1 MANLTQQI
9 HKSNHVRKS
18 NFDLSG
24 NVNFTTCPGMLLPI
38 RFDDC
43 LPNSSYSYQLSTF
56 ARTVQMVVPSF
67 ARVKAHFDAFFVPYR
82 ILGDDYQQII
92 VGDNRGMAGNY
103 VSGTYSESNQ
113 HLPTIDMAALF
124 PPTIATGGPQFGSLS
139 DAAGI
144 SYNVSSPIL
153 LNALGYGVDSFGTS
167 SWKVRTSKD
176 ELTSDGAIGSSVATS
191 VGSNTLYRSILP
203 LQAYQKI
210 YQDFY
215 RNKLWELENRGS
227 YYCFAA
233 DDSKDFTLKG
243 KTNGLF
249 EMRYHDYDK
258 DRIFG
263 VIPDS
268 NNILSVGISQYA
280 SSVLSGS
287 FGLDSTASLGSN
299 QVPNS
304 NSSMLSTDSLISPD
318 NKLYN
323 VSNRDPESIEYRHY
337 GSLHAVGG
345 GLNSDLVQQ
354 YTALTNRR
362 MEAFQKFAEITS
374 MNKSDYKHQ
383 IQAHF
388 GFSVPALDSDYV
400 QYIGGY
406 DMPLNISDVENTSDT
421 NQGYLAG
428 KGVINGNSNSFT
440 VSPKEHGC
448 VMIICYVVPQIDWS
462 NVFVER
468 STLRFNRFDFAIPE
482 FDNLGF
488 EPVRLLDICSDFALI
503 GHDDVKPSDIIGYLP
518 RYWAYK
524 TKLDVNTTGFS
535 SDDKNSLNFNS
546 YIVSYDRYRLVSN
559 LKAGTLYKAFKA
571 LPSDLDNL
579 FAVKWTKVS
588 DNPFVFT
595 TYVSCRASLPLSVD
609 SLPY

>member
-1 MANLTQQI
+1 MANLVQQI

-82 ILGDDYQQII
+82 ILGDDYQSII
-92 VGDNRGMAGNY
+92 VGDNRGMAANY
-103 VSGTYSESNQ
+103 LSGSYSDANQ
-113 HLPTIDMAALF
+113 HLPTLNMSGLF
-124 PPTIATGGPQFGSLS
+124 PPDTDKKPNFGSLS

-153 LNALGYGVDSFGTS
+153 FNALGYGVDSFGVS
-167 SWKVRTSKD
+167 VGSNLAKSD
-176 ELTSDGAIGSSVATS
+176 SLTHDGALGSSVAST
-191 VGSNTLYRSILP
+191 VGSNNLLRSILP

-227 YYCFAA
+227 YFCFAA
-233 DDSKDFTLKG
+233 DDSKDFTVKG
-243 KTNGLF
+243 RTNGLF
-249 EMRYHDYDK
+249 EMRYHDYDH
-258 DRIFG
+258 DRVFG
-263 VIPDS
+263 VIPDT
-268 NNILSVGISQYA
+268 NNVLSVGISQYA
-280 SSVLSGS
+280 SSVLSS
-287 FGLDSTASLGSN
+287 KFGLDSSAVLGNQSVPDAHSDSISKSSVSTPFSALSSFPLSN
-299 QVPNS
+299 LS
-304 NSSMLSTDSLISPD
+304 NSGNIAQAD
-318 NKLYN
+318 N
-323 VSNRDPESIEYRHY
+323 SSASI
-337 GSLHAVGG
+337 
-345 GLNSDLVQQ
+345 LVQQ

-400 QYIGGY
+400 QYVGGY
-406 DMPLNISDVENTSDT
+406 DLPLNISDVENTSDT

-428 KGVINGNSNSFT
+428 KGVMNGNSNTFS

-448 VMIICYVVPQIDWS
+448 VMIICYIVPQVDWS
-462 NVFVER
+462 NVFVDR

-488 EPVRLLDICSDFALI
+488 EPVRVLDICSDLSFSGKTYDPGA
-503 GHDDVKPSDIIGYLP
+503 IIGYLP
-518 RYWAYK
+518 RYWSYK
-524 TKLDVNTTGFS
+524 TKLDVNMTGFS
-535 SDDKNSLNFNS
+535 ADDKQSLNFDS
-546 YIVSYDRYRLVSN
+546 YIVKYDRWRIIDN
-559 LKAGTLYKAFKA
+559 LKAGTMYKAFKS
-571 LPSDLDNL
+571 LPGDLNGL
-579 FAVKWTKVS
+579 FAVNWSRVQ

-595 TYVSCRASLPLSVD
+595 CYVSCRATLPLSVD

>member
-1 MANLTQQI
+1 MANLIQQI
-9 HKSNHVRKS
+9 HKSNHVPHS

-82 ILGDDYQQII
+82 ILGDDYQSII
-92 VGDNRGMAGNY
+92 VGDNRGMAANY
-103 VSGTYSESNQ
+103 LSGSYSDASQ
-113 HLPTIDMAALF
+113 HLPTLNMTALF
-124 PPTIATGGPQFGSLS
+124 PPDADNKPNFGSLS

-153 LNALGYGVDSFGTS
+153 FNALGYGVDSFGVS
-167 SWKVRTSKD
+167 IGSNLAKSD
-176 ELTSDGAIGSSVATS
+176 SLTKDGALGSSVASS
-191 VGSNTLYRSILP
+191 VGSNNLLRSILP

-215 RNKLWELENRGS
+215 RNKLWELENRAS
-227 YYCFAA
+227 YFCFAA
-233 DDSKDFTLKG
+233 DDSKDFTVKG
-243 KTNGLF
+243 RTNGLF

-263 VIPDS
+263 VIPDT
-268 NNILSVGISQYA
+268 NNVLSVGISQYA
-280 SSVLSGS
+280 SSVLNGQL
-287 FGLDSTASLGSN
+287 GLDSPSVLASESVPDSKVQAIGIDN
-299 QVPNS
+299 QSQDRNLFGIPATGKPALAD
-304 NSSMLSTDSLISPD
+304 NSSFVVQDSSS
-318 NKLYN
+318 
-323 VSNRDPESIEYRHY
+323 V
-337 GSLHAVGG
+337 
-345 GLNSDLVQQ
+345 LVQQ

-428 KGVINGNSNSFT
+428 KGVMNGNSNTFN
-440 VSPKEHGC
+440 VSVKEHGC
-448 VMIICYVVPQIDWS
+448 VMIICYIVPQVDWS
-462 NVFVER
+462 NVFVDR
-468 STLRFNRFDFAIPE
+468 STLRFNRYDFAIPE

-488 EPVRLLDICSDFALI
+488 EPVRVLDICSDLSFSGKTYNPGA
-503 GHDDVKPSDIIGYLP
+503 IIGYLP
-518 RYWAYK
+518 RYWSYK
-524 TKLDVNTTGFS
+524 TKLDVNMTGFS
-535 SDDKNSLNFNS
+535 ADDKQSLNFDS
-546 YIVSYDRYRLVSN
+546 YIVKYDRWRLIDN
-559 LKAGTLYKAFKA
+559 LNAGTMYKAFKS
-571 LPSDLDNL
+571 LPGDLNGL
-579 FAVKWTKVS
+579 FAVNWSRVQ

>member
-1 MANLTQQI
+1 MANLIQQI

-24 NVNFTTCPGMLLPI
+24 NINYTTCPGMLLPI

-56 ARTVQMVVPSF
+56 ARTIQMVVPSF

-82 ILGDDYQQII
+82 LLGDDYQSII
-92 VGDNRGMAGNY
+92 VGDKRGMAANY
-103 VSGTYSESNQ
+103 LSGSFTDGNQ
-113 HLPTIDMAALF
+113 HLPSINLLSLF
-124 PPTIATGGPQFGSLS
+124 PSSSDNKPSFGSLS

-153 LNALGYGVDSFGTS
+153 FNALGYGVDSFGS
-167 SWKVRTSKD
+167 SLQHNSSESYK
-176 ELTSDGAIGSSVATS
+176 LTEDGSIGSSVASS
-191 VGSNTLYRSILP
+191 VSGKNLLRSILP

-215 RNKLWELENRGS
+215 RNKLWELENRSS
-227 YYCFAA
+227 YYVFAS
-233 DDSKDFTLKG
+233 DDSKDFTTLG

-258 DRIFG
+258 DRIMG
-263 VIPDS
+263 VVPDE

-280 SSVLSGS
+280 SSVINGS
-287 FGLDSTASLGSN
+287 LGLDSPSVLGSDS
-299 QVPNS
+299 VPTSRVHTIGVDYHSQDKNLFGRPAVGQPGAVDNSQFVVQDSS
-304 NSSMLSTDSLISPD
+304 NS
-318 NKLYN
+318 
-323 VSNRDPESIEYRHY
+323 V
-337 GSLHAVGG
+337 
-345 GLNSDLVQQ
+345 LVQQ
-354 YTALTNRR
+354 YTALTQRR

-406 DMPLNISDVENTSDT
+406 DLPLNISDVENTSDT

-428 KGVINGNSNSFT
+428 KGVLNGNSNTFS

-462 NVFVER
+462 NIFVDR
-468 STLRFNRFDFAIPE
+468 STLRFNRYDFAIPE

-488 EPVRLLDICSDFALI
+488 EPVRLLDICSDLY
-503 GHDDVKPSDIIGYLP
+503 VPSKPFDPSAIIGYLP
-518 RYWAYK
+518 RYWSYK
-524 TKLDVNTTGFS
+524 TKLDVNMTGFGS
-535 SDDKNSLNFNS
+535 VDKSQLNFDA
-546 YIVSYDRYRLVSN
+546 YIVKYNRWRLVDN
-559 LKAGTLYKAFKA
+559 LSAGTLYKAFKS
-571 LPSDLDNL
+571 LPSDLDGL
-579 FAVKWTKVS
+579 FAVKWSKVQ

-595 TYVSCRASLPLSVD
+595 TYVNCRASLPLSVD

>member
-1 MANLTQQI
+1 MANLIQQI
-9 HKSNHVRKS
+9 HKSNHVGKS
-18 NFDLSG
+18 TFDLSG
-24 NVNFTTCPGMLLPI
+24 NVNYTTCCGMLLPI

-82 ILGDDYQQII
+82 ILGDDYQSII
-92 VGDNRGMAGNY
+92 VGDNRGMAANY
-103 VSGTYSESNQ
+103 LSGSYTEANQ
-113 HLPTIDMAALF
+113 HLPTLNMAALF
-124 PPTIATGGPQFGSLS
+124 PPDSDNKPNFGSLS

-153 LNALGYGVDSFGTS
+153 FNALGYGVDSFGVS
-167 SWKVRTSKD
+167 VGANLARPD
-176 ELTSDGAIGSSVATS
+176 NLTKDGAIGSSVAST
-191 VGSNTLYRSILP
+191 VGSNNLLRSILP

-215 RNKLWELENRGS
+215 RNKLWELENRSS
-227 YYCFAA
+227 YFCFAA
-233 DDSKDFTLKG
+233 DDSKDFTVKG
-243 KTNGLF
+243 RTNGLF

-263 VIPDS
+263 VIPDT
-268 NNILSVGISQYA
+268 NNVLSVGISQYA
-280 SSVLSGS
+280 SSLLAGS
-287 FGLDSTASLGSN
+287 LGLDSPSVLGSSTDPITN
-299 QVPNS
+299 PHLVNRDGTS
-304 NSSMLSTDSLISPD
+304 NSSETLNLVNAADQQFAVVD
-318 NKLYN
+318 GKLQFPSMSGN
-323 VSNRDPESIEYRHY
+323 PN
-337 GSLHAVGG
+337 
-345 GLNSDLVQQ
+345 LVQQ

-406 DMPLNISDVENTSDT
+406 DLPLNISDVENTSDT

-428 KGVINGNSNSFT
+428 KGVMNGNSNSFS

-448 VMIICYVVPQIDWS
+448 VMIICYIVPQIDWS
-462 NVFVER
+462 NVFVDR

-488 EPVRLLDICSDFALI
+488 EPVRVLDVCSDLSFT
-503 GHDDVKPSDIIGYLP
+503 GKSYHPGDIIGYLP
-518 RYWAYK
+518 RYWSYK
-524 TKLDVNTTGFS
+524 TKLDVNMTGFS
-535 SDDKNSLNFNS
+535 ADDKQSLNFDS
-546 YIVSYDRYRLVSN
+546 YIVKYDRWRLIDN
-559 LKAGTLYKAFKA
+559 LNAGTMYKAFKS
-571 LPSDLDNL
+571 LPSDLDGL
-579 FAVKWTKVS
+579 FAVNWSKVQ

-595 TYVSCRASLPLSVD
+595 TYISCRATLPLSVD

>member
-1 MANLTQQI
+1 MANIIQQI

-56 ARTVQMVVPSF
+56 ARTIQMVVPSF

-82 ILGDDYQQII
+82 ILGDDYQSII
-92 VGDNRGMAGNY
+92 VGDNRGMAANY
-103 VSGTYSESNQ
+103 LSGSYSDASQ
-113 HLPTIDMAALF
+113 HLPTLSMTALF
-124 PPTIATGGPQFGSLS
+124 PPDTDHQPNFGSLS

-153 LNALGYGVDSFGTS
+153 FNALGYGVDSFGVS
-167 SWKVRTSKD
+167 VGSNLAKSDK
-176 ELTSDGAIGSSVATS
+176 LTHDGALGSSVASS
-191 VGSNTLYRSILP
+191 VGSNNLLRSILP

-227 YYCFAA
+227 YFCFAA
-233 DDSKDFTLKG
+233 DDSKDFTVKG
-243 KTNGLF
+243 RTNGLF

-263 VIPDS
+263 VIPDT
-268 NNILSVGISQYA
+268 NNILSVGVSQYA
-280 SSVLSGS
+280 SSVLAGSIGVDSASVLGGASDPITDTQLVNRNGSSNASETLHTVNAADQAFAVVDGNVQFPSMSG
-287 FGLDSTASLGSN
+287 N
-299 QVPNS
+299 PN
-304 NSSMLSTDSLISPD
+304 LI
-318 NKLYN
+318 
-323 VSNRDPESIEYRHY
+323 
-337 GSLHAVGG
+337 
-345 GLNSDLVQQ
+345 QQ

-388 GFSVPALDSDYV
+388 GFSVPSLNSDYV

-428 KGVINGNSNSFT
+428 KGVMNGNSNTFS

-448 VMIICYVVPQIDWS
+448 VMIICYIVPQVDWS
-462 NVFVER
+462 NVFVDR
-468 STLRFNRFDFAIPE
+468 STLRFNRYDFAIPE

-488 EPVRLLDICSDFALI
+488 EPVRVLDICSDLSFSGKTYDPGA
-503 GHDDVKPSDIIGYLP
+503 IIGYLP
-518 RYWAYK
+518 RYWPYK
-524 TKLDVNTTGFS
+524 TKLDVNMTGFS
-535 SDDKNSLNFNS
+535 ADDKQSLNFDS
-546 YIVSYDRYRLVSN
+546 YIVKYDRWRLIDN
-559 LKAGTLYKAFKA
+559 LTAGTMYKAFKS
-571 LPSDLDNL
+571 LPGDLNGL
-579 FAVKWTKVS
+579 FAVNWSKVQ

-595 TYVSCRASLPLSVD
+595 TYVSCRATLPLSVD

>member
-1 MANLTQQI
+1 MANLIQQI

-18 NFDLSG
+18 KFDLSG
-24 NVNFTTCPGMLLPI
+24 NINYTTCPGMLLPI

-56 ARTVQMVVPSF
+56 ARTIQMAVPSF

-82 ILGDDYQQII
+82 ILGDDYQSII
-92 VGDNRGMAGNY
+92 VGDNRGMAANY
-103 VSGTYSESNQ
+103 LSGSYSDANQ
-113 HLPTIDMAALF
+113 HLPTLNLLELF
-124 PPTIATGGPQFGSLS
+124 PHDSTTSEPQFGTLS

-153 LNALGYGVDSFGTS
+153 FNALGYGVDSFGTS
-167 SWKVRTSKD
+167 LQHVSNKSYG
-176 ELTSDGAIGSSVATS
+176 LTSDGS
-191 VGSNTLYRSILP
+191 VGSSIASTVSSSNLLRSILP

-215 RNKLWELENRGS
+215 RNKLWELENRSS
-227 YYCFAA
+227 YFCFAS
-233 DDSKDFTLKG
+233 DDSKDFTERG

-258 DRIFG
+258 DRIIG
-263 VIPDS
+263 VIPDE
-268 NNILSVGISQYA
+268 NNVLSVGISQYA
-280 SSVLSGS
+280 SSVLAGS
-287 FGLDSTASLGSN
+287 TGLDSKSVLGSSS
-299 QVPNS
+299 VPLSDPSLLNRNGS
-304 NSSMLSTDSLISPD
+304 VNDRETLNTVSAADQSFAVVDGNVQFPSMAGNPNLI
-318 NKLYN
+318 
-323 VSNRDPESIEYRHY
+323 
-337 GSLHAVGG
+337 
-345 GLNSDLVQQ
+345 QQ

-383 IQAHF
+383 VQAHF

-428 KGVINGNSNSFT
+428 KGVINGNSNTFT

-462 NVFVER
+462 NIFVDR
-468 STLRFNRFDFAIPE
+468 STLRFNRYDFAIPE
-482 FDNLGF
+482 FDELGF
-488 EPVRLLDICSDFALI
+488 EPVRVLDVCSDLY
-503 GHDDVKPSDIIGYLP
+503 VPSKPFDPSAIIGYLP
-518 RYWAYK
+518 RYWYYK
-524 TKLDVNTTGFS
+524 TKLDVNMTGFGS
-535 SDDKNSLNFNS
+535 VDKQRLNFDA
-546 YIVSYDRYRLVSN
+546 YIVKYNRWRLVDN
-559 LKAGTLYKAFKA
+559 LRAGTLYKAFKS
-571 LPSDLDNL
+571 LPSDLDGL
-579 FAVKWTKVS
+579 FAINWSKVQ

-595 TYVSCRASLPLSVD
+595 TYVNCRATLPLSVD

>member
-1 MANLTQQI
+1 MANLVQQI
-9 HKSNHVRKS
+9 HKTNHVSKS
-18 NFDLSG
+18 TFDLSG

-38 RFDDC
+38 RYDDC
-43 LPNSSYSYQLSTF
+43 LPNSTYRYQLSTF
-56 ARTVQMVVPSF
+56 ARTIQMVVPSF

-103 VSGTYSESNQ
+103 LSGTYSDSNQ
-113 HLPTIDMAALF
+113 HLPTLDIAALF
-124 PPTIATGGPQFGSLS
+124 PPTIGTGGPNFGNLS

-144 SYNVSSPIL
+144 PYNTSSPIL
-153 LNALGYGVDSFGTS
+153 FNALGYGVDSFGTS
-167 SWKVRTSKD
+167 SWSPKNVSDK
-176 ELTSDGAIGSSVATS
+176 LTSDGAIGSSVAAS

-215 RNKLWELENRGS
+215 RNKLWELENRS
-227 YYCFAA
+227 AYYCFAS
-233 DDSKDFTLKG
+233 DDSKDFTVKG
-243 KTNGLF
+243 RTNGLF

-258 DRIFG
+258 DRIIG
-263 VIPDS
+263 VIPDT

-280 SSVLSGS
+280 SSMLNSLNGV
-287 FGLDSTASLGSN
+287 DSPVVLGSSS
-299 QVPNS
+299 VPISDVASVNNEGTPGKPLSQLDNIELS
-304 NSSMLSTDSLISPD
+304 NF
-318 NKLYN
+318 KQN
-323 VSNRDPESIEYRHY
+323 VSQ
-337 GSLHAVGG
+337 GKFGG
-345 GLNSDLVQQ
+345 ASVIVQQ

-374 MNKSDYKHQ
+374 MNKGDYKHQ

-428 KGVINGNSNSFT
+428 KGVINGNSNTFS

-462 NVFVER
+462 NVFVDR
-468 STLRFNRFDFAIPE
+468 STLRFNRYDFAIPE

-488 EPVRLLDICSDFALI
+488 EPVRLLDVCSDFAL
-503 GHDDVKPSDIIGYLP
+503 GGDDSVRPSDIIGYLP

-524 TKLDVNTTGFS
+524 TKLDVNMTGFS
-535 SDDKNSLNFNS
+535 SDDKNTLNFDS
-546 YIVSYDRYRLVSN
+546 YIVKYNRFRLVNN
-559 LKAGTLYKAFKA
+559 LKAGTLYKAFKS
-571 LPSDLDNL
+571 LPSDLDGL
-579 FAVKWTKVS
+579 FAVNWSKVQ

-595 TYVSCRASLPLSVD
+595 AYVSCRATLPLSVD

>member
-1 MANLTQQI
+1 MANIVQQI
-9 HKSNHVRKS
+9 HKTNHVRKS

-43 LPNSSYSYQLSTF
+43 LPNSTYSYQLSTF

-82 ILGDDYQQII
+82 ILGDDYQSII
-92 VGDNRGMAGNY
+92 VGDNRGMAANY
-103 VSGTYSESNQ
+103 LDGSYSDSNQ
-113 HLPTIDMAALF
+113 HLPTINLYALY
-124 PPTIATGGPQFGSLS
+124 PPDNDNKPLFGSLS
-139 DAAGI
+139 DAAGV

-153 LNALGYGVDSFGTS
+153 FNALGYGVDSFGS
-167 SWKVRTSKD
+167 STGQLLKSADK
-176 ELTSDGAIGSSVATS
+176 LSSDGAVASSVAST
-191 VGSNTLYRSILP
+191 VGGTNLLRSILP

-227 YYCFAA
+227 YYTFAK
-233 DDSKDFTLKG
+233 DDSKDFTVLG
-243 KTNGLF
+243 RTNGLF

-263 VIPDS
+263 VIPDT

-280 SSVLSGS
+280 SSVLNGS
-287 FGLDSTASLGSN
+287 LGLDSASVLGSSSEPLTS
-299 QVPNS
+299 PNAINDTLS
-304 NSSMLSTDSLISPD
+304 DTGRPLSSVSGDTVYSPNGLSSQTYVTPKNAL
-318 NKLYN
+318 
-323 VSNRDPESIEYRHY
+323 
-337 GSLHAVGG
+337 
-345 GLNSDLVQQ
+345 LVQQ

-362 MEAFQKFAEITS
+362 LEAFQKFAEITS

-383 IQAHF
+383 IEAHF

-406 DMPLNISDVENTSDT
+406 DMPLNVSDVENTSDT

-428 KGVINGNSNSFT
+428 KGVLNGNSPSFS

-448 VMIICYVVPQIDWS
+448 VMIICYVVPQVDWS
-462 NVFVER
+462 NVFIDR
-468 STLRFNRFDFAIPE
+468 STLRFNRYDFAIPE

-488 EPVRLLDICSDFALI
+488 EPVRLLDVCSDMKL
-503 GHDDVKPSDIIGYLP
+503 DDQQFDPSAIIGYLP
-518 RYWAYK
+518 RYWSYK
-524 TKLDVNTTGFS
+524 TRLDVNMTGFS
-535 SDDKNSLNFNS
+535 ASDKSSLNFDS
-546 YIVSYDRYRLVSN
+546 YIVKYDRWRIVRGIQN
-559 LKAGTLYKAFKA
+559 GTLYKAFKS
-571 LPSDLDNL
+571 LPGDLNGL
-579 FAVKWTKVS
+579 FAVNWSKVQ

-595 TYVSCRASLPLSVD
+595 TYVHCRATLPLSVD

>member
-1 MANLTQQI
+1 MANIIQQI

-56 ARTVQMVVPSF
+56 ARTIQMVVPSF

-82 ILGDDYQQII
+82 ILGDDYQSII
-92 VGDNRGMAGNY
+92 VGDNRGMAANY
-103 VSGTYSESNQ
+103 LSGSYSDASQ
-113 HLPTIDMAALF
+113 HLPTLNMTALF
-124 PPTIATGGPQFGSLS
+124 PPDTDNQPNFGSLS

-153 LNALGYGVDSFGTS
+153 FNALGYGVDSFGVS
-167 SWKVRTSKD
+167 IGSNLGKSDK
-176 ELTSDGAIGSSVATS
+176 LTNDGSLGSSVASTI
-191 VGSNTLYRSILP
+191 GSNNLLRSILP

-227 YYCFAA
+227 YFCFAA
-233 DDSKDFTLKG
+233 DDSKDFTVKG
-243 KTNGLF
+243 RTNGLF

-263 VIPDS
+263 VIPDT
-268 NNILSVGISQYA
+268 NNVLSVGISQYA
-280 SSVLSGS
+280 SSVLNGS
-287 FGLDSTASLGSN
+287 FGLDSSASLGPSSDPATNPYTVLSN
-299 QVPNS
+299 GSVSPGH
-304 NSSMLSTDSLISPD
+304 LLDS
-318 NKLYN
+318 K
-323 VSNRDPESIEYRHY
+323 DPLTLPTSVN
-337 GSLHAVGG
+337 GNLTFPQTGQ
-345 GLNSDLVQQ
+345 LVQQ

-388 GFSVPALDSDYV
+388 GFSVPSLESDYV
-400 QYIGGY
+400 QYIGGF

-428 KGVINGNSNSFT
+428 KGVMNGNSNTFS

-448 VMIICYVVPQIDWS
+448 VMIICYIVPQIDWS
-462 NVFVER
+462 NVFVDR
-468 STLRFNRFDFAIPE
+468 STLRFNRYDFAIPE

-488 EPVRLLDICSDFALI
+488 EPVRVLDVCSDLSFTGKTYNPGAIL
-503 GHDDVKPSDIIGYLP
+503 GYLP
-518 RYWAYK
+518 RYWSYK
-524 TKLDVNTTGFS
+524 TKLDVNMTGFS
-535 SDDKNSLNFNS
+535 ADDKQSLNFDS
-546 YIVSYDRYRLVSN
+546 YIVKYDRWRLIDN
-559 LKAGTLYKAFKA
+559 LTAGTMYKAFKS
-571 LPSDLDNL
+571 LPGDLNGL
-579 FAVKWTKVS
+579 FAVNWSKVQ

-595 TYVSCRASLPLSVD
+595 TYVSCRATLPLSVD

>member
-1 MANLTQQI
+1 MANIVQQI

-18 NFDLSG
+18 SFDLSG
-24 NVNFTTCPGMLLPI
+24 NVNYTTCPGMLLPI

-82 ILGDDYQQII
+82 ILGDDYQSII
-92 VGDNRGMAGNY
+92 VGDNRGMAANY
-103 VSGTYSESNQ
+103 LSGTYSESNH
-113 HLPTIDMAALF
+113 HLPTIDLAGLF
-124 PPTIATGGPQFGSLS
+124 PPTISTSGPNFGDLS

-144 SYNVSSPIL
+144 SYNVTSPIL

-167 SWKVRTSKD
+167 NWKERTTLDK
-176 ELTSDGAIGSSVATS
+176 LTSDGAIGSSIASS
-191 VGSNTLYRSILP
+191 VGSIMLYRSILP

-227 YYCFAA
+227 YYCFAS
-233 DDSKDFTLKG
+233 DDSKDFTIKG
-243 KTNGLF
+243 RTNGLF

-263 VIPDS
+263 VVPDS

-280 SSVLSGS
+280 SNVLSGVL
-287 FGLDSTASLGSN
+287 GLDSDVSLGSSSTPLSLSGSHAILKDSKDSSVKLQEFSDN
-299 QVPNS
+299 GLSSS
-304 NSSMLSTDSLISPD
+304 NGNVEVSSSSHAP
-318 NKLYN
+318 
-323 VSNRDPESIEYRHY
+323 
-337 GSLHAVGG
+337 GSL
-345 GLNSDLVQQ
+345 LIQQ

-374 MNKSDYKHQ
+374 LNKSDYKHQ

-388 GFSVPALDSDYV
+388 GLSVPALDSDYV

-428 KGVINGNSNSFT
+428 KGVINGNSNTFS

-448 VMIICYVVPQIDWS
+448 VMIIAYVVPQVDWS
-462 NVFVER
+462 NVFVDR
-468 STLRFNRFDFAIPE
+468 STLRFNRYDFAIPE

-488 EPVRLLDICSDFALI
+488 EPVRVLDICSDFALS
-503 GHDDVKPSDIIGYLP
+503 GHDDVRPSDIIGYLP
-518 RYWAYK
+518 RYWSYK
-524 TKLDVNTTGFS
+524 TKLDVNATGFS
-535 SDDKNSLNFNS
+535 ADDKSSLNFDS
-546 YIVSYDRYRLVSN
+546 YIVRYDRYRLVSN
-559 LKAGTLYKAFKA
+559 LKSGTLYKAFKS
-571 LPSDLDNL
+571 LPTDLDGL
-579 FAVKWTKVS
+579 FSVHWTRVQ

-595 TYVSCRASLPLSVD
+595 TYVHCRATLPLSVD

>member
-1 MANLTQQI
+1 MANIVQQI
-9 HKSNHVRKS
+9 HKSNYVRKS

-24 NVNFTTCPGMLLPI
+24 NVNYTTCPGMLLPI
-38 RFDDC
+38 RYDDC
-43 LPNSSYSYQLSTF
+43 LPNSSYSYQLSSF

-82 ILGDDYQQII
+82 LLGDDYQSII
-92 VGDNRGMAGNY
+92 VGDNRGMAANY
-103 VSGTYSESNQ
+103 LSGTYSEANQ
-113 HLPTIDMAALF
+113 HLPTVNLYALF
-124 PPTIATGGPQFGSLS
+124 PNDTDGKPNFGSLS

-153 LNALGYGVDSFGTS
+153 FNALGYGVDSFGTS
-167 SWKVRTSKD
+167 VGQMFTGTDK
-176 ELTSDGAIGSSVATS
+176 LTSDGAIGSVVAHTI
-191 VGSNTLYRSILP
+191 GNNQLYRSILP

-227 YYCFAA
+227 YYTFAS
-233 DDSKDFTLKG
+233 DDSKDFTVKG
-243 KTNGLF
+243 RTNGLF
-249 EMRYHDYDK
+249 EMRYTDYDK

-263 VIPDS
+263 VVPDS
-268 NNILSVGISQYA
+268 NSILSVGISQYA
-280 SSVLSGS
+280 SSVLNGIP
-287 FGLDSTASLGSN
+287 GLDSDSALGSSSDPISDPHLLN
-299 QVPNS
+299 RNVTVNASSTLNTANAADQQFAVVDGKIQFPSIQGNPN
-304 NSSMLSTDSLISPD
+304 
-318 NKLYN
+318 
-323 VSNRDPESIEYRHY
+323 
-337 GSLHAVGG
+337 
-345 GLNSDLVQQ
+345 LVQQ

-388 GFSVPALDSDYV
+388 GFSVPALNSDYV

-448 VMIICYVVPQIDWS
+448 VMIIAYIVPQVDWS
-462 NVFVER
+462 NVFVDR
-468 STLRFNRFDFAIPE
+468 STLRFNRYDFAIPE

-488 EPVRLLDICSDFALI
+488 EPVRLLDVCSDLSLKGKSF
-503 GHDDVKPSDIIGYLP
+503 DPSAIIGYLP
-518 RYWAYK
+518 RYWSYK

-535 SDDKNSLNFNS
+535 SDDKSSLNFDS
-546 YIVSYDRYRLVSN
+546 YIVKYDRWRLVDN
-559 LKAGTLYKAFKA
+559 LKSGTLYKAFKSR
-571 LPSDLDNL
+571 PSDLDGL
-579 FAVKWTKVS
+579 FAVKWSKVQ
-588 DNPFVFT
+588 DNPFIFT
-595 TYVSCRASLPLSVD
+595 TYIHCRATLPLSVD